1 MTLSELMSLQLAESS
16 LYRACT
22 LGASL
27 LVVGQWGGVEV
38 NVRDSERAFN
48 MIERYVELADE
59 DNEGTMVV
67 KAGIHSQVT
76 NSIGDT
82 VQAQIGWKSEGSP
95 VYTYTD
101 SSILRGPN
109 TLCKGLHAWGASCS
123 RGARSSTASS
133 EIPAQR
139 QICLRSSATLS
150 LSGAMPTQ
158 SRPLTWLH
166 QTCEGIRN

>member
-1 MTLSELMSLQLAESS
+1 LAESS
-16 LYRACT
+16 LYRAYT

-76 NSIGDT
+76 DSIGGT
-82 VQAQIGWKSEGSP
+82 VQAQIHRLINPPRTEHALLTPPCLGCLLLTRCSLFHSEF
-95 VYTYTD
+95 
-101 SSILRGPN
+101 
-109 TLCKGLHAWGASCS
+109 
-123 RGARSSTASS
+123 
-133 EIPAQR
+133 
-139 QICLRSSATLS
+139 
-150 LSGAMPTQ
+150 
-158 SRPLTWLH
+158 
-166 QTCEGIRN
+166 